1 MKFIRVIILVA
12 LVAVKQLS
20 KKEQKRLEDEEFE
33 KTLQE
38 FGVQATSTSE
48 NSANPEEKKVESQ
61 TEIDEKKRLAN
72 LKKKEK
78 KKAKKVEE
86 CKQETPAEQ

>member
-86 CKQETPAEQ
+86 SKQETPAEQ